1 MSNSPLPGT
10 RRSSCPGAHHDGS
23 SRVTAPRVTLMDV
36 AQRAGVSRTTA
47 SFVMTGRRDMRI
59 SADAEQRVLQAARE
73 LNYRPSLL
81 ARSLRTNLSQ
91 TIGLLSDQIATEV
104 FAGDVVRGSMT
115 TALLHEH
122 LLFIGETEGDAEVE
136 KRLVLSMLDRGV
148 GGFVYASLYT
158 RSVRISKTLREQ
170 QLVLLNCVAKGK
182 PIASVIPDDRQGGR
196 DAVRELVSHGHT
208 DGIVMVGELP
218 PHVAAAAD
226 RSAGVA
232 EELGKAGLELSGF
245 IDTRWW
251 PEYSYQAVRDHLRA
265 GHRPT
270 AFICLNDRIAM
281 GAYQAC
287 AEVGL
292 SVPQDLSVVSFDD
305 SDLARWLKPTLT
317 SVAIPHFEMGRRAVE
332 LLLTPDRP
340 TVTER
345 VPMPLRVRDS
355 VAAPAH

>member
-1 MSNSPLPGT
+1 
-10 RRSSCPGAHHDGS
+10 
-23 SRVTAPRVTLMDV
+23 
-36 AQRAGVSRTTA
+36 
-47 SFVMTGRRDMRI
+47 MTGRRDMRI

-91 TIGLLSDQIATEV
+91 TIGLLSDMIASEV

-122 LLFIGETEGDAEVE
+122 LLFIGETEGDPEVE

-158 RSVRISKTLREQ
+158 RNVRISKTLREQ
-170 QLVLLNCVAKGK
+170 QLVLLNCLARGK
-182 PIASVIPDDRQGGR
+182 PIASVVPDDREGGR
-196 DAVRELVSHGHT
+196 IAVRELLSRGHR
-208 DGIVMVGELP
+208 DGIVVVGEQP
-218 PHVAAAAD
+218 AHVVAAVERIAGVGD
-226 RSAGVA
+226 ELGSAG
-232 EELGKAGLELSGF
+232 LHLAGSIE
-245 IDTRWW
+245 TRWW

-281 GAYQAC
+281 GTYQAC
-287 AEVGL
+287 AEFGL
-292 SVPQDLSVVSFDD
+292 AVPQDISVVSFDD
-305 SDLARWLKPTLT
+305 SDLARWLKPQLT

-340 TVTER
+340 TAIER

-355 VAAPAH
+355 VAAPEH

>member
-1 MSNSPLPGT
+1 
-10 RRSSCPGAHHDGS
+10 
-23 SRVTAPRVTLMDV
+23 MDV

-59 SADAEQRVLQAARE
+59 SADAEQRVQQAARE

-91 TIGLLSDQIATEV
+91 TIGLLSDMIASEV

-122 LLFIGETEGDAEVE
+122 LLFIGETEGDPEVE
-136 KRLVLSMLDRGV
+136 KRLVLNMLDRGV
-148 GGFVYASLYT
+148 GGFVYASLST
-158 RSVRISKTLREQ
+158 RTVRISKTLREQ
-170 QLVLLNCVAKGK
+170 QLVLLNCLARGK
-182 PIASVIPDDRQGGR
+182 PIASVVPDDREGGR
-196 DAVRELVSHGHT
+196 VAVRELLGRGHR
-208 DGIVMVGELP
+208 DGIVVVGERP
-218 PHVAAAAD
+218 PHVVAATE

-232 EELGKAGLELSGF
+232 DELSGLGLELAGS
-245 IDTRWW
+245 IETRWW
-251 PEYSYQAVRDHLRA
+251 PEYAYLAVLDYLRD

-287 AEVGL
+287 TELGL
-292 SVPQDLSVVSFDD
+292 SVPQDISMVSFDD
-305 SDLARWLKPTLT
+305 SDLARWLRPMLT

-340 TVTER
+340 TITER

-355 VAAPAH
+355 VTAPAN